1 MPKRRMAAPTN
12 TTHRVCV
19 RGASAMT
26 GSPRAATTGHHEPP
40 GTWIGA
46 GGTAGG
52 AFIGPWRSVRQRG
65 SRLSTVGITE
75 KVYGGGGEGVPP
87 SSGAPPPGSVDAGAP
102 RGRPRHKVT
111 PKITD
116 HNRVTER
123 AIR

>member
-1 MPKRRMAAPTN
+1 MAAPTN

-52 AFIGPWRSVRQRG
+52 SFIGPWRSVRQRG

-75 KVYGGGGEGVPP
+75 KLYGGGGRSEEHTSELQSPCNLVCRLLLEKKKKKP
-87 SSGAPPPGSVDAGAP
+87 
-102 RGRPRHKVT
+102 
-111 PKITD
+111 
-116 HNRVTER
+116 
-123 AIR
+123 

>member
-1 MPKRRMAAPTN
+1 MPKRSMATPTN

-52 AFIGPWRSVRQRG
+52 SFIGPWRSVRQRG
-65 SRLSTVGITE
+65 RRLSTVGITE
-75 KVYGGGGEGVPP
+75 KFYGGGGEGMPH
-87 SSGAPPPGSVDAGAP
+87 SSVAPPHGAFGAGAP
-102 RGRPRHKVT
+102 GVRLRH
-111 PKITD
+111 
-116 HNRVTER
+116 RVTTKISIET
-123 AIR
+123 A